1 MQSIFQ
7 SFKRTLAGHEEDDYD
22 LYSDNHLSPVKIAEH
37 ALHTSH
43 TTASPSPEAEHMRHI
58 VPASGSKPQKESAD
72 EWLEQEDPGGELA
85 VDVYQTET
93 HIVIR
98 ALIAGVPINNID
110 IALTREMVVIMGTRE
125 EEREVEEEDFFIR
138 ELYWGA
144 FSRSILLS
152 EEVDIDLAEAT
163 EKHGVLTI
171 RLPKINK
178 ARQAKIKVKKA

>member
-1 MQSIFQ
+1 MFQ
-7 SFKRTLAGHEEDDYD
+7 SFKRTLSGNDEDDFGM
-22 LYSDNHLSPVKIAEH
+22 YSDSHLSPMKIAEH
-37 ALHTSH
+37 ALHTTH
-43 TTASPSPEAEHMRHI
+43 TSAAPSPDAEHMRHI
-58 VPASGSKPQKESAD
+58 MPASGNKPQKESAE

-85 VDVYQTET
+85 VDVYQTAS
-93 HIVIR
+93 HIVIK
-98 ALIAGVPINNID
+98 ALIAGVAVNNLD
-110 IALTREMVVIMGTRE
+110 IALTREMVVIKGTRE
-125 EEREVEEEDFFIR
+125 EEKEVEEEDFFIR